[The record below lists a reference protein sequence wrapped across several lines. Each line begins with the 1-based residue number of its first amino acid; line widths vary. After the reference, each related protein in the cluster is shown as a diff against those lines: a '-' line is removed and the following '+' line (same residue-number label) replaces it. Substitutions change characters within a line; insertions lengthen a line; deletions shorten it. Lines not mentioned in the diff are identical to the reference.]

1 MKISRKISIEIY
13 ITICVIFSLATI
25 AVVFGELINRQDLSQ
40 LSLWFIDFKVQF
52 FLNVSLIFFLI
63 LILSTIL
70 NSVGFGG
77 IIGGGIYIII
87 SSINYYKDF
96 LKGEYLSPQ
105 DFKLFKESLTI
116 IREFDLEI
124 NSIIIYCIL
133 IYISLCL
140 LLINLKFEIKNR
152 NIFLMLIMS
161 SVFFIIHSI
170 YLDDNMLGNMGVEK
184 NIFFDRENY
193 TENGLAL
200 TLVMKIQDMIIEKPD
215 LYSSKEVQRIYNK
228 YYTNSR
234 NHNNIPNI
242 KPNIVMIMN
251 EAFFD
256 ITEINNLEITED
268 PLANFHKY
276 QNENIQGDIISS
288 VFGGLTAQTEYE
300 ILTGNSVDFIG
311 ADNVAYMNYVHTDAD
326 SIVKVLKNEGYETLA
341 IHPYSKSFYKRD
353 IDYNK
358 LGFEKFVSQE
368 EMVVDSENA
377 KYISDMDTYKHFI
390 DEYERRDS
398 KKPVFTQIVTM
409 QNHAPYES
417 NLEKRYVTN
426 ENITKD
432 SLSQVE
438 GYIDNIKKSDDALK
452 YLIEY
457 FRNINDPTMII
468 FYGDHAP
475 VLGDFYTEVSFG
487 KKEIDRYKL
496 HKVPLLIW
504 KNYETERRDLGI
516 VDTSYISSLILDM
529 IGIDDYP
536 YYEIVE
542 EMMLEIKALNS
553 NFIIDKDNQYVSIG
567 DITNEQR
574 NMMDNLWIL
583 QYDRIFGENYLER
596 NFG

>member
-25 AVVFGELINRQDLSQ
+25 AVVFGGLINRQDLSQ

-353 IDYNK
+353 IVYNK